1 MCDCGRTCDLM
12 LRFPYQDSSVDPL
25 SMSSISRRI
34 SIAWPPDIPPYEN
47 TDTLVLNFP
56 SNHFIDL
63 RPLKSMNALD
73 WGMAG
78 HQITTETS
86 DGLKST
92 PPQYLLLMK

>member
-1 MCDCGRTCDLM
+1 
-12 LRFPYQDSSVDPL
+12 
-25 SMSSISRRI
+25 MSSISTRI

-56 SNHFIDL
+56 SNYFIDL
-63 RPLKSMNALD
+63 RPLKATNALD

-78 HQITTETS
+78 RQIVTKTP

-92 PPQYLLLMK
+92 LP

>member
-1 MCDCGRTCDLM
+1 
-12 LRFPYQDSSVDPL
+12 
-25 SMSSISRRI
+25 MSSISTRI
-34 SIAWPPDIPPYEN
+34 SIAWPPDIPPSEN

-78 HQITTETS
+78 HQIITKTP
-86 DGLKST
+86 DGLKRT
-92 PPQYLLLMK
+92 QLQYPLLMK